1 MLNKLFCRGVFCELN
16 FDGHEHIDKNIDMH
30 DDAKTTTKLSNKPIP
45 KRKCGLWCAFELY
58 EHNDHVLERK
68 NFDNTSNERYAVL

>member
-30 DDAKTTTKLSNKPIP
+30 DDAKTTTKLLNKPIP
-45 KRKCGLWCAFELY
+45 KRKCVLWCAFGFMSTMITFWNVKTLIT
-58 EHNDHVLERK
+58 HRM
-68 NFDNTSNERYAVL
+68 SAMR